1 MNKQTQH
8 HALQLRLHRHR
19 LHGLRRVPHVPH
31 LRGEGPGAAAA
42 FHPAP
47 ARGMETWRLALG
59 HGEKKDGNG
68 GGNEVTN
75 KNG

>member
-1 MNKQTQH
+1 
-8 HALQLRLHRHR
+8 
-19 LHGLRRVPHVPH
+19 
-31 LRGEGPGAAAA
+31 
-42 FHPAP
+42 
-47 ARGMETWRLALG
+47 METWRLALG